1 MKKEGFRYRRIVIA
15 LLALAVVML
24 GLVILIN
31 FVLRS
36 TSAGGDVLENRTLE
50 ATTITEAFLFVAQAT
65 GGEITFQISMTL
77 DAGSAAWTVTDP
89 TGAVRAQGSAAAGE
103 PVSDEQL
110 FEPIPGAWEVIVET
124 EAATGSYTLLM
135 EAAD

>member
-1 MKKEGFRYRRIVIA
+1 MKQEGFRYRRIVIA

-24 GLVILIN
+24 ALVILIN
-31 FVLRS
+31 FLLS
-36 TSAGGDVLENRTLE
+36 MSGAGVSVLENRTLE
-50 ATTITEAFLFVAQAT
+50 ATTITESSVFVAQAAS
-65 GGEITFQISMTL
+65 GEVTFQISVSL

-110 FEPIPGAWEVIVET
+110 FESLSGAWEAVVET
-124 EAATGSYTLLM
+124 QAATGSYTLLM
-135 EAAD
+135 E